1 MLPFRVGCWPVAFQ
15 VWCVLSTWDAHIGAR
30 LHRLVFGGSLT
41 ELGVRTPGFKSL
53 LLSWW
58 DFLSRSLRDLPSWS
72 V

>member
-1 MLPFRVGCWPVAFQ
+1 MLPFRVGCWPVALQ

-53 LLSWW
+53 LLSW
-58 DFLSRSLRDLPSWS
+58 
-72 V
+72 